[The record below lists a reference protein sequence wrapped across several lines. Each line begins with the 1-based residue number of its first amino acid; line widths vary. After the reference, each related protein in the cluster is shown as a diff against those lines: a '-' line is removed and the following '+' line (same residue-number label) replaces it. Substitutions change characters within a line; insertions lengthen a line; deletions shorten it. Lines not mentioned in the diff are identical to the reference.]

1 MVVFAC
7 FPQDDANLTPTFRM
21 LARKFDCT
29 SNPPLPAVQT
39 PRSAYAQ
46 SKGYRSDP
54 VKDFKYK
61 IAVVTGAASGIG
73 RGMAETFIAAGMKVV
88 LADIEQGALEETT
101 RLLLAAGADVH
112 PVVTDVSKADQV
124 EILAKRTLD
133 KYGAV
138 HILCNNAGVSV
149 RGGPSWQSSLDDWQ
163 WILGVNLMGVVHGI
177 RSFLP
182 IMIKQDTEA
191 HIVNTASMA
200 GLIANT
206 ALYGTTKFAVVGLS
220 EALYLELQRG
230 RFKPR
235 ISVLCPGFV
244 DTNIINAHRNRPTD
258 SEESPQPQGRVA
270 QAINE
275 WMAEQLKQGMTPR
288 SVGDQVLAAIR
299 DERFYILTHP
309 HYNPLIEQR
318 MKDILS
324 ASNPTFVP
332 TPGMESLMRKLNA
345 LSISAIKT
353 SGLSAD

>member
-1 MVVFAC
+1 M
-7 FPQDDANLTPTFRM
+7 
-21 LARKFDCT
+21 
-29 SNPPLPAVQT
+29 
-39 PRSAYAQ
+39 
-46 SKGYRSDP
+46 
-54 VKDFKYK
+54 KDFKNK
-61 IAVVTGAASGIG
+61 VAVVTGAASGIG

-101 RLLLAAGADVH
+101 RSMLATGADVH
-112 PVVTDVSKADQV
+112 PVLTDVSKSDQV

-149 RGGPSWQSSLDDWQ
+149 RSGPSWSSSLDDWH

-206 ALYGTTKFAVVGLS
+206 GLYGTTKFAVVGLS

-244 DTNIINAHRNRPTD
+244 DTNIINAHRNRPREFPD
-258 SEESPQPQGRVA
+258 ELLPQGRVA
-270 QAINE
+270 DAIRE
-275 WMAEQLKQGMTPR
+275 WFAEQLKQGLSPR
-288 SVGDQVLAAIR
+288 AVGEQVLAAIR

-309 HYNPLIEQR
+309 EYKPLLEQR
-318 MKDILS
+318 MNDLLGG
-324 ASNPTFVP
+324 SNPTFLT
-332 TPGMESLMRKLNA
+332 TPGVESLMQKLNA
-345 LSISAIKT
+345 LSISGVKSPGAT
-353 SGLSAD
+353 